1 MDADEI
7 VENILRTP
15 LCRRLGLRYP
25 VFQAGMGLIA
35 QGELAAAVSAAG
47 GLGVIGA
54 EGLDDQQLRQ
64 HIRMI
69 RARTDNP
76 FGVDILFAQA
86 RNPGADNVIQYTDEV
101 NAKIRVVLEE
111 RVPVLISGLGTPRA
125 VVPEAHAQGML
136 VMSVVGNVRQARK
149 IAQDGVDVVIAQG
162 HEAGGHTGR
171 IGTIALL
178 PQVVDAVSIPV
189 LAAGGLADGRGLVAA
204 LAMGAQGVWMGTRFV
219 AADEARA
226 HQNYK
231 NKVAEIDEE
240 GTTISR
246 GHSGKTAR
254 LIRNRFTDYWEEH
267 ADQIKSFPQQFVEVG
282 RAAARKARY
291 DGLVEEGGLPAGQIS
306 GLIHSVEP
314 AGKIVESIVREAV
327 ATLQTTFFRHP
338 AA

>member
-1 MDADEI
+1 MDQNEI
-7 VENILRTP
+7 IEKCLRTP
-15 LCRRLGLRYP
+15 LCVRMGLRYP

-35 QGELAAAVSAAG
+35 QGELAAAVSEAG

-54 EGLDDQQLRQ
+54 EGLDDVQLRQ

-69 RARTDNP
+69 RDQTDKP

-86 RNPGADNVIQYTDEV
+86 RNTGADNVIQYTDEV
-101 NAKIRVVLEE
+101 NAKIAVVLEE
-111 RVPVLISGLGTPRA
+111 KVPVLISGLGTPKA
-125 VVPEAHAQGML
+125 VVPDAHALGIT

-149 IAQDGVDVVIAQG
+149 IEQDGVDVVIAQG

-178 PQVVDAVSIPV
+178 PQVVDAVNIPV
-189 LAAGGLADGRGLVAA
+189 LAAGGLADGRSLVAA
-204 LAMGAQGVWMGTRFV
+204 LALGAQGVWMGTRFV
-219 AADEARA
+219 ASKEAYA
-226 HQNYK
+226 HENYK

-254 LIRNRFTDYWEEH
+254 LIRNEFTDYWEKN
-267 ADQIKSFPQQFVEVG
+267 ADQVKSFPQQFVEVG

-291 DGLVEEGGLPAGQIS
+291 EGKVEEGGLPAGQIS
-306 GLIHSVEP
+306 GLIKSVEP
-314 AGKIVESIVREAV
+314 AGKIVASIMQEAV
-327 ATLQTTFFRHP
+327 ATLQSTFLK
-338 AA
+338 